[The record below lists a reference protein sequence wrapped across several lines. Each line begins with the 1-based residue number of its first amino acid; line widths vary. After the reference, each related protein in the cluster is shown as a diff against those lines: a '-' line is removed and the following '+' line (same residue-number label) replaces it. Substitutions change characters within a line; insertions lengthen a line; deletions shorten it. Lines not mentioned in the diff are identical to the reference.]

1 MEQVRSS
8 PFTFGSVTY
17 DLSSRTFI
25 MGILNVTPDSFSDG
39 GRYFDSDTAVA
50 HGLKMVEYGA
60 DFIDVGGEST
70 RPGSAPLSVEEEI
83 RRVIPVIEKLSNEC
97 DIPISIDTYKSEVA
111 EAALDAGATIVNDIT
126 GLHLDERLPLII
138 AKYSASAVLMHIKGT
153 PKTMQVNPQY
163 DNVVEEIISYLRK
176 SISFAQNAGVD
187 QIIIDPGIGFG
198 KSLEHNLV
206 IIQQLKQFQQLGCP
220 VMVGPSRKSF
230 IGTIL
235 DLPVEQRL
243 EGTAAVVAVSIMNGA
258 SIVRVHDVKEMK
270 RVAMVTDRIIRG
282 S

>member
-25 MGILNVTPDSFSDG
+25 MGILNITPDSFSDG
-39 GRYFDSDTAVA
+39 GEYWEPDAAVA
-50 HGLKMVEYGA
+50 HAMKMAKDGA
-60 DFIDVGGEST
+60 DFIDIGGEST
-70 RPGSAPLSVEEEI
+70 RPGSAPLSAEEEI
-83 RRVIPVIEKLSNEC
+83 RRVVPVIEKLSNEC

-126 GLHLDERLPLII
+126 GLHHDERLPLII
-138 AKYSASAVLMHIKGT
+138 AKYSASVVLMHIKGT

-187 QIIIDPGIGFG
+187 QIILDPGIGFG
-198 KSLEHNLV
+198 KTLEHNLV

-243 EGTAAVVAVSIMNGA
+243 EGTAAVVAASIMNGA
-258 SIVRVHDVKEMK
+258 NIVRVHDVKEMK